1 MTWKDDIKK
10 EDEPTDSVEFMVE
23 QIQDLCDSIKTYCDN
38 RYALENPKM
47 LASSIN
53 KLTDILQDIQGY

>member
-1 MTWKDDIKK
+1 
-10 EDEPTDSVEFMVE
+10 MVE